1 MIKSPN
7 QRKLE
12 NCDAACI
19 IYCPL
24 PYNGQGPGQTCVSIL
39 ENAASSAFAN
49 TLFLPRASQPIGRS
63 ITTVQTLPQPLRSLP
78 WRLISKLGTSSLD
91 HRFAKA
97 IEAAEPKTSIAY
109 FWPDPPASLV
119 SRARKRGILTVREM
133 INTFRGTAKSILDK
147 AYAAQELPPTHTITD
162 ESVERERQELA
173 LYDYV
178 FASNAKVEESLIEAG
193 VKPER
198 IVPTGFG
205 WTPERFASAVASP
218 RTRLTVL
225 FVGTVSVRKGVPQ
238 LLAAWKRSGVDG
250 DLVFAGKVEEALR
263 PLLAREAH
271 PSIRFLDYVSD
282 MGSLYRSADIFVFPT
297 LEEGGPQVTYEA
309 AGCGLPVITSPM
321 GAGRIIKTGVNG
333 LVVEPDD
340 VDGLAQAISQLAS
353 SREIRDRLGR
363 QAAIDAQQFTYERIG
378 RERSTLLRGLLDRR

>member
-1 MIKSPN
+1 MAHC
-7 QRKLE
+7 LT
-12 NCDAACI
+12 
-19 IYCPL
+19 YCPWS
-24 PYNGQGPGQTCVSIL
+24 YNGRGPAQTCASIL
-39 ENAASSAFAN
+39 ENVPESSFGN
-49 TLFLPRASQPIGRS
+49 TLFLPRETQS
-63 ITTVQTLPQPLRSLP
+63 ISGSVDVVETLPPLVRRLP
-78 WRLISKLGTSSLD
+78 WRMISQLGASSLNK
-91 HRFAKA
+91 RFAQG
-97 IEAAEPKTSIAY
+97 IDAANPRQSIAC

-119 SRARKRGILTVREM
+119 VRARDRGLLTVREM
-133 INTFRGTAKSILDK
+133 INTYRGTAKSILDK
-147 AYAAQELPPTHTITD
+147 AYAAQGLAPTHTITE

-178 FASNAKVEESLIEAG
+178 FASNAKVEGSLIEAG

-198 IVPTGFG
+198 IVPASFG
-205 WTPERFASAVASP
+205 WTPQRFASAAASP
-218 RTRLTVL
+218 KTRLTVL

-238 LLAAWKRSGVDG
+238 LLAAWKRSGIDG
-250 DLVFAGKVEEALR
+250 DLIFAGKVEEALR

-340 VDGLAQAISQLAS
+340 VEGLAQAISQLAS
-353 SREIRDRLGR
+353 SREIRERLGR

-378 RERSTLLRGLLDRR
+378 RERSTLLRGLLNGR

>member
-1 MIKSPN
+1 MRQISN
-7 QRKLE
+7 NADLE
-12 NCDAACI
+12 NAHCLV
-19 IYCPL
+19 YCAL
-24 PYNGQGPGQTCVSIL
+24 PYNGKGPAQSCVSIL
-39 ENAASSAFAN
+39 ENGSESILHN
-49 TLFLPRASQPIGRS
+49 TLFVPRATRS
-63 ITTVQTLPQPLRSLP
+63 IDDSVIVTQTIAFPLRRFP
-78 WRLISKLGTSSLD
+78 WSIVSRFGSSSLNECFSRAID
-91 HRFAKA
+91 SAKP
-97 IEAAEPKTSIAY
+97 EQSIAY

-119 SRARKRGILTVREM
+119 SRARKRGILTIREM

-147 AYAAQELPPTHTITD
+147 AYAAQGLAPTHTITE

-178 FASNAKVEESLIEAG
+178 FASNALVEGSLIEAG

-198 IVPTGFG
+198 IVPTSFG
-205 WTPERFASAVASP
+205 WTPERFASAAASP
-218 RTRLTVL
+218 KTRLTVL

-321 GAGRIIKTGVNG
+321 GAGRIIKTDVNG

-353 SREIRDRLGR
+353 SQEIRDRLGR